1 MTFLTSVRQETFKEV
16 SPNRRSMRL
25 VASWRF
31 LFEQPHSL
39 WQFWSRQID
48 LVKWVTVGISLLILP
63 IWIYFRYIWNFA
75 VEDGELIWDAPL
87 DKERKQVSA
96 EQKFQNGNPRGKQL
110 LWSIVVKS
118 PTCLFCS
125 KEAKRK
131 LQNKLL
137 SLSWTAFYS

>member
-1 MTFLTSVRQETFKEV
+1 MTFLTSVRQETFKKV
-16 SPNRRSMRL
+16 SPNSRRMRL
-25 VASWRF
+25 VTSWRF

-39 WQFWSRQID
+39 WQFWSRRID
-48 LVKWVTVGISLLILP
+48 LVKWVIVRISLLILP
-63 IWIYFRYIWNFA
+63 IWIYFQYIWNFA
-75 VEDGELIWDAPL
+75 IEDGELIWDAPL

-96 EQKFQNGNPRGKQL
+96 EQKFQNGNLRGKQL
-110 LWSIVVKS
+110 LWSIVAKS
-118 PTCLFCS
+118 PTCIFYS